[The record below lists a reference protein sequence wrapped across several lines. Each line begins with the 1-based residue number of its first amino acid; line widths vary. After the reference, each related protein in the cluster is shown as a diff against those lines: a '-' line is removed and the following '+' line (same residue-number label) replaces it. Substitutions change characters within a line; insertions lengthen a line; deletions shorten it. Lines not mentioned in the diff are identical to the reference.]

1 MFVLATVCT
10 INSSNPMFLSYD
22 DSNMLADQIG
32 THGVTKAE
40 LRQLV
45 PERQRAAMA
54 LSKTQKEGVHGWMDL
69 PFSRKGLT
77 LATTHAKTVRKSFDC
92 LVVIGI
98 GGSDLGARTLLETLD
113 SDGKMQVVFL
123 SNPDPET
130 LAVWLRPG
138 AHWKRTAI
146 NVVSKSGTTL
156 ETLSVFFALREALIK
171 SVGIKKHAAHIYVTT
186 ESNGGPLHR
195 YCKEQSYTFIPHPA
209 SVGGRFSILS
219 VVGLF
224 PAACAGINI
233 TELLRGARLYES
245 RRRQDPLNAPSAHFA
260 ALHSILLKRQYS
272 IHVVMPYA
280 DRLRQM
286 SFWYRQ
292 LWAESLGKD
301 GKGPTPVA
309 ALGAVDQH
317 SQVQLY
323 NQGPHDKV
331 FTFVAPRAYR
341 NPSARVPKEAASMP
355 ETSYMSGKTFSEI
368 LHAEREGTSQAL
380 TASGHPNGTILL
392 KDLSP
397 HSLGELL
404 QFYMTATAYTG
415 SLMGVNPYDQPGVE
429 AGKKA
434 AKSLLESKHDVS

>member
-1 MFVLATVCT
+1 M
-10 INSSNPMFLSYD
+10 ILSYD

-40 LRQLV
+40 WRQAI
-45 PERQRAAMA
+45 PERQRAALA
-54 LSKTQKEGVHGWMDL
+54 LKKTQEGGIHGWIDL

-77 LATTHAKTVRKSFDC
+77 LATTHAKTVRKSFDR
-92 LVVIGI
+92 LVVVGI

-113 SDGKMQVVFL
+113 ADVKMQIVFL

-130 LAVWLRPG
+130 LAVWLQPG
-138 AHWKRTAI
+138 NHWRRTAI

-156 ETLSVFFALREALIK
+156 ETLSIFFALREALIK
-171 SVGIKKHAAHIYVTT
+171 TVGMKKHAAHVYITT
-186 ESNGGPLHR
+186 EPNGGPLHR
-195 YCKEQSYTFIPHPA
+195 YGKEQSYTFIPHPA
-209 SVGGRFSILS
+209 CVGGRFSVFS

-233 TELLRGARLYES
+233 SELLRGARLHETH
-245 RRRQDPLNAPSAHFA
+245 RRRDPLNAPSAHFA
-260 ALHSILLKRQYS
+260 SLHNILLKRHHT
-272 IHVVMPYA
+272 IHVAMPYA

-331 FTFVAPRAYR
+331 FTFIAPNTYR
-341 NPSARVPKEAASMP
+341 HGSARVPKEAASLP
-355 ETSYMSGKTFSEI
+355 ETTYMSGKTFSDI
-368 LHAEREGTSQAL
+368 LRAQREGTRQAL
-380 TASGHPNGTILL
+380 SASGHPNGTILL

-397 HSLGELL
+397 QSVGELL
-404 QFYMTATAYTG
+404 QFYMTATAYMG

-434 AKSLLESKHDVS
+434 AKSLLESYHDVS